1 MDAALQAL
9 IDRQAIVDT
18 IVRWAYALDTKDWAA
33 ARACFTD
40 EVETDYS
47 DLRGAGPTRLTADAF
62 VELRRRAH
70 EKLMTQHL
78 STNHLVTLDGDHAT
92 CVSATLIHRLD
103 PGRQSDNT
111 FDTLA
116 HYTHTL
122 VRTAA
127 GWRIARIKQSVVWNR
142 GNASIHTGDRPG
154 SP

>member
-9 IDRQAIVDT
+9 VDRQEIVDT

-33 ARACFTD
+33 ARACFTN

-47 DLRGAGPTRLTADAF
+47 DPRGTSPTRLTAEAF

-78 STNHLVTLDGDHAT
+78 STNHLVTLDGDQAT

-103 PGRQSDNT
+103 PERQSDNT

-122 VRTAA
+122 VRTPA

-142 GNASIHTGDRPG
+142 GNASIHTGDLPG
-154 SP
+154 PP

>member
-1 MDAALQAL
+1 MDAAVRAL
-9 IDRQAIVDT
+9 VDRQEIVDT
-18 IVRWAYALDTKDWAA
+18 IVRWAYTLDTKDCAA
-33 ARACFTD
+33 ARTCFTD

-47 DLRGAGPTRLTADAF
+47 DPHGPGPTRLTAEAF

-103 PGRQSDNT
+103 PERQSDNT

-142 GNASIHTGDRPG
+142 GNSSIHTGDQPG

>member
-18 IVRWAYALDTKDWAA
+18 IVRWAYAL
-33 ARACFTD
+33 
-40 EVETDYS
+40 
-47 DLRGAGPTRLTADAF
+47 
-62 VELRRRAH
+62 ELRRRAH

-78 STNHLVTLDGDHAT
+78 STNHLVTLHGDHAT

-122 VRTAA
+122 VRAAA
-127 GWRIARIKQSVVWNR
+127 GWRIVDGYPSRWD
-142 GNASIHTGDRPG
+142 GDPTRAAVELVGDLRPAG
-154 SP
+154 LPDA